1 MKKLL
6 IFVLFISFSGL
17 YAQLDRTR
25 PPKAGP
31 APEIKISD
39 YESFTLSN
47 GLKVFVVEN
56 HKLPSVSFS
65 LTLDVDPIVENQYA
79 GYVSLSGQLLRT
91 GTKTR
96 SKAVL
101 DEEIDFIG
109 ATLNTSATGIYA
121 SSLKKHTPKLLELMS
136 DIILNAEFRQ
146 EELDKLKKQKI
157 SELAA
162 AKDEPDEIAGR
173 VIQTLYYGKGHPYAD
188 VETEETIGSIT
199 LDMCRDYY
207 TSYFRPN
214 IAYLAVVGD
223 INKSEAETLLNKYLA
238 AWQKAE
244 VKKFSYTAPASPSGV
259 KVALVDR
266 SNAVQSTVRVGYPI
280 DFRIGDENQIKLT
293 VANTILGGG
302 VFRLFANLREKHAF
316 TYGAYSSVAPDRLAG
331 NFTASTEVRNSVT
344 DSAITE
350 ILYEMKRIREEKVE
364 DKELQKAVNYNT
376 GNFAIALEKP
386 ETIARFAINIAR
398 FNLPRDFYADYLKNL
413 SSVSA
418 SDIQSAAQKYIH
430 PDNTYI
436 IVVGNAKEVADKL
449 KKFGTLE
456 YYDIYGRKYDPSS
469 SAVPEGKKAQDVID
483 EYIRQIGGKENISA
497 LKDVVTVIGNN
508 DARMSLEI
516 SVWQKAPGK
525 LLQKMQTPGGTVTI
539 VYDGKQGLQIS
550 PAGKQPLTGEA
561 LEDIKYEADLKN
573 ILNPEKYGLKISLA
587 GVERLDNGDAY
598 RLDYET
604 PAGKKWTEYYD
615 VKSGLKIRQVKSLGP
630 QMGNMNQTVDY
641 SDYRDVSGIKYP
653 FKIVQSMGPQKIE
666 LTVKSMK
673 VNSGIDDSVFKVK

>member
-238 AWQKAE
+238 AWPKAE

-316 TYGAYSSVAPDRLAG
+316 TYGAYSSVAPDRLTG

-483 EYIRQIGGKENISA
+483 EYIRQIGGKEKISA

-508 DARMSLEI
+508 DPRMSLEI

-539 VYDGKQGLQIS
+539 VYDGKQGMQIS

-573 ILNPEKYGLKISLA
+573 ILNPEKYGLKITLA
-587 GVERLDNGDAY
+587 GVERLEKGDAY

-641 SDYRDVSGIKYP
+641 SDYRDISGIKYP